1 MKTAL
6 FNIHDLILVLT
17 LAVCF
22 LLMVFQLLLSRQKTI
37 ASYLLSGFFLCVGA
51 NALCNLLLWN
61 NYIHLHSFL
70 ARYFLVYGL
79 AISVIGK
86 GIFLFWYVQAITR
99 ENFALTPQKMLH
111 SIALAIVLVM
121 LISADVDSDALRF
134 LSVAQTSPN
143 ERVVHWLWH
152 LLKIIPVIY
161 AIAVV
166 IIAQRYK
173 QYLKNFYSNLQLQGP
188 EGLMLL
194 TLGFA
199 VSWGWSLLVHILGQ
213 FLSTDLV
220 DSFGIAENYITFVL
234 LNALFLYSLLYAHE
248 LIETKVK
255 IKEKESSPTPAPN
268 KNAIER
274 IQQAMEIDQLYLKHN
289 LNIETF
295 SKKIDMNYREVS
307 SIINNHFGTNF
318 FEFVNEYRVNKAK
331 AMLIDPIFAEK
342 TILYILLE
350 CGFNSKS
357 SFHRFFKRYTNM
369 TAADFRKEQASNSNI
384 NSQIKPV
391 N

>member
-17 LAVCF
+17 LAVCL

-61 NYIHLHSFL
+61 NYIHLHTFL

-79 AISVIGK
+79 TISVIGK
-86 GIFLFWYVQAITR
+86 GIFLYWYVEAITR
-99 ENFALTPQKMLH
+99 EHFALTAKKMLH
-111 SIALAIVLVM
+111 FIALAIVLAM

-134 LSVAQTSPN
+134 LSITQTSPDN
-143 ERVVHWLWH
+143 RVVHWLWH
-152 LLKIIPVIY
+152 FLKITPVIY
-161 AIAVV
+161 ALAAVV
-166 IIAQRYK
+166 IAQGYK
-173 QYLKNFYSNLQLQGP
+173 QHLKNFYSNLHLQGP
-188 EGLMLL
+188 EVLMLL

-199 VSWGWSLLVHILGQ
+199 ISWGWSLLVHILGQ
-213 FLSTDLV
+213 FLSADLA
-220 DSFGIAENYITFVL
+220 DSFGIVDNYFTFL
-234 LNALFLYSLLYAHE
+234 LVNALFLYSLLYAHK
-248 LIETKVK
+248 LIGAKVK
-255 IKEKESSPTPAPN
+255 IKEKELAPISAPN

-274 IQQAMEIDQLYLKHN
+274 IQQAMEIDQLYLRHN

-331 AMLIDPIFAEK
+331 AMLIDPIFSEK

-369 TAADFRKEQASNSNI
+369 TAADFRKEHASHGNI
-384 NSQIKPV
+384 DSQIKPGS
-391 N
+391 